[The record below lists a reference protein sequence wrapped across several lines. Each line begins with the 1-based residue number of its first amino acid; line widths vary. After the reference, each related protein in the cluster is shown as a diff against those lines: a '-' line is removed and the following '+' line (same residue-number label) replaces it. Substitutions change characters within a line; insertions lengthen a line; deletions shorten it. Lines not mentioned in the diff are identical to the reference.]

1 MTNKDR
7 LDFDDILRAVAGK
20 TKQDTEIDDLGRA
33 LQISPH
39 DIESAK
45 VANRHGVS
53 HMGSLN
59 LLRDWAKRQ
68 KSSTMKQNLKDAL
81 EKLQWFEILGECYP
95 EVGADTVTVPT
106 KRNPSRTSG
115 LPMDTTDDSSE
126 QYGAAGQSHPSP
138 SPVDSSGQHGAAGPS
153 HPPTPHDKWQNRTVR
168 PAKSGPDE
176 SDREMQYVMWE
187 SSVKGNALIISNED
201 FPQPGDP
208 RPWADMDIMN
218 MTGLL
223 KKVGY
228 GFRNDQN
235 IYKNLTKSVYSSG
248 QHGAAG
254 PSHPPTPHDKWQNRT
269 VRPAKSGPD
278 ESDREMQYVM
288 WESSVKGNALIIS
301 NEDFPQPGD
310 PRPWADM
317 DIMNMTGLLK
327 KVGYGFRND
336 QNIYK
341 NLTKS
346 EMKDTV
352 KEFTEQLKK
361 DNPQSAVVYISSH
374 GNEKGVQGKDGG
386 ILQIRDLLE
395 MFSRVLPGKPKVL
408 IIDACWGDD
417 ETNRLPV
424 SASSSSL
431 AASTTTFLPENA
443 DIFMIHSTSY
453 GKKTWSY
460 LTKGSWLVDELCKV
474 VYNNDRD
481 LEDLDTIMLRVS
493 FLPRHL
499 LLQNNLP
506 ETGSPKRWLK
516 NGTDSRPLV
525 TQTCQRLP
533 KADFFY
539 SSAFCMQYVWAV
551 NMR

>member
-126 QYGAAGQSHPSP
+126 QYGAARQSHPSP
-138 SPVDSSGQHGAAGPS
+138 SPVD
-153 HPPTPHDKWQNRTVR
+153 
-168 PAKSGPDE
+168 
-176 SDREMQYVMWE
+176 
-187 SSVKGNALIISNED
+187 
-201 FPQPGDP
+201 
-208 RPWADMDIMN
+208 
-218 MTGLL
+218 
-223 KKVGY
+223 
-228 GFRNDQN
+228 
-235 IYKNLTKSVYSSG
+235 SSG

-424 SASSSSL
+424 SASSSSS

-453 GKKTWSY
+453 GIY
-460 LTKGSWLVDELCKV
+460 YCFG
-474 VYNNDRD
+474 
-481 LEDLDTIMLRVS
+481 
-493 FLPRHL
+493 
-499 LLQNNLP
+499 
-506 ETGSPKRWLK
+506 
-516 NGTDSRPLV
+516 
-525 TQTCQRLP
+525 
-533 KADFFY
+533 
-539 SSAFCMQYVWAV
+539 WAI
-551 NMR
+551 